1 MRSFQN
7 GARGFEIAAPKS
19 RCVFWNTWSRVSGTI
34 GVPVWP
40 CYDAVNRRLGSSKMD
55 ENSSSR
61 TKTPDNPFG
70 RWIAGVLE
78 AGWPDAAGTYTRRLE
93 ELAYAIG
100 CAPNTLRAYMDD
112 PKDPKKVALVVEA
125 LRRLRVPN
133 VSLFLG
139 LLRAGHV
146 SICIGAVGDDFA
158 RSVALWSRKLAQLG
172 LATTF
177 NELTK
182 SIEPRPGS
190 EALVTSIS
198 EAAEEAKEDA
208 LREIDPYTET
218 IVRFVLAATTIGRGP
233 DFDGP
238 ADQFVAYDEILDEW
252 LTSKESELATRLS
265 TRFKFLHE
273 RVRALQDHAALN
285 KGSAYALIGDSLRDC
300 YEDSSEIGSTE
311 FTLLTTKTTFL
322 MRALWPILN
331 GPEATGVEDRQARS
345 VGRELA
351 SASVTEMAEGVRAH
365 HGLARIWSSVV
376 KKWRDVWASDAR

>member
-1 MRSFQN
+1 
-7 GARGFEIAAPKS
+7 
-19 RCVFWNTWSRVSGTI
+19 
-34 GVPVWP
+34 
-40 CYDAVNRRLGSSKMD
+40 MD

-158 RSVALWSRKLAQLG
+158 RSVALWSRKLAQLRVANH
-172 LATTF
+172 LNDQA
-177 NELTK
+177 K
-182 SIEPRPGS
+182 SSEPRPGS
-190 EALVTSIS
+190 EALVTAVS
-198 EAAEEAKEDA
+198 EAAAEADEDA
-208 LREIDPYTET
+208 LRGIDPYAEL
-218 IVRFVLAATTIGRGP
+218 IVRFTNAAATIRRGP
-233 DFDGP
+233 DFDGR
-238 ADQFVAYDEILDEW
+238 ADWFAAYDEILSEW
-252 LTSKESELATRLS
+252 VNSKESELATRLS

-273 RVRALQDHAALN
+273 RVRALKDHAALN
-285 KGSAYALIGDSLRDC
+285 TDSSYVLIGDSLRDC
-300 YEDSSEIGSTE
+300 FEDRLEIDSTE
-311 FTLLTTKTTFL
+311 FTLVTTKVTFL
-322 MRALWPILN
+322 TRALSPIFN
-331 GPEATGVEDRQARS
+331 GQEVTAVGDQQPRS
-345 VGRELA
+345 AARELA
-351 SASVTEMAEGVRAH
+351 PASVAKKSEGARVH
-365 HGLARIWSSVV
+365 HRLARIWISVV
-376 KKWRDVWASDAR
+376 KKCRDVWASDAR